1 MNNKTPV
8 GQLFTHVYQDR
19 GAPAPDNVNFRERL
33 ANHLRSN
40 FYDDRSRLC
49 DHLAQETG
57 YVPLQAYL
65 DWSKV
70 LERLKIGQVLNIVTL
85 VWRFFYVQ
93 DRGLGTMSG
102 DIQRRKGNNWK
113 LFVSRALVEE
123 NVGYRLDGE
132 CGVHYLVDGEF
143 EHNRNATIRMLG
155 EARYAAVRAAF
166 DSAHNFLDPA
176 ALDTK
181 AAVRSMF
188 EALEIQAKLMVK
200 TQNLNKFCAQ
210 NQLRDV
216 AVKSIGR
223 DPVTEKVLDATF
235 QAFGEWINGLHLYRH
250 GQGTAEPVAPPIE
263 LAVHILST
271 GSAYLRLLLE
281 ANQVAHSTP

>member
-1 MNNKTPV
+1 LVK
-8 GQLFTHVYQDR
+8 
-19 GAPAPDNVNFRERL
+19 
-33 ANHLRSN
+33 S
-40 FYDDRSRLC
+40 C
-49 DHLAQETG
+49 
-57 YVPLQAYL
+57 
-65 DWSKV
+65 
-70 LERLKIGQVLNIVTL
+70 NIVTL
-85 VWRFFYVQ
+85 VWRFFHTQ
-93 DRGLGTMSG
+93 NRNLGTVSG
-102 DIQRRKGNNWK
+102 DIQRHKGRDWK

-123 NVGYRLDGE
+123 NVGYRLDDE

-155 EARYAAVRAAF
+155 ETRYAAVRAAF

-188 EALEIQAKLMVK
+188 EALEILTKLMVK

-210 NQLRDV
+210 NQLRDA
-216 AVKSIGR
+216 AVKAIGL
-223 DPVTEKVLDATF
+223 DPVAEKVLDATF

-281 ANQVAHSTP
+281 ANQVAHSMP